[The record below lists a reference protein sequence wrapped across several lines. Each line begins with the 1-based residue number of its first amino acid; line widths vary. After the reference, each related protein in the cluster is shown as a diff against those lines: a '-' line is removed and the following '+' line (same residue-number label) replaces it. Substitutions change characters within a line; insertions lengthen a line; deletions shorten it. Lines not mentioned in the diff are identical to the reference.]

1 MKKNL
6 VVFEMANNHMGDI
19 AHGVKLIRT
28 FGETVS
34 SFKENF
40 DFAFK
45 LQYRNLDTFIHSS
58 VRGDM
63 SIKYVKR
70 FEETRL
76 KEEDFI
82 KLLDTMTDYGF
93 QRICTPFD
101 EDSVSVIGK
110 HGIEIIKIAS
120 CSFTDW
126 PLLERIAEAEKPV
139 IASTAGADLEE
150 IDRVV
155 SFFIHRGVQ
164 LTIMHCVAEYPTPDE
179 HLNLARIPLLKERYK
194 DIDIGYST
202 HEHPNRTE
210 PVMLAV
216 AMGAKVFEKHVALPN
231 DKYAANAYSA
241 NPEQIKSW
249 LESMS
254 RALVIYGS
262 SEYSETSETE
272 LKSLHSLRRG
282 VFAVNSIREG
292 DAILRDDIE
301 FAFPPVEGQ
310 ITASDWSKYAE
321 FKSTANVPAG
331 QPVLRSKTNVFDNR
345 KIILDAV
352 RAINKLLNQSNVV
365 VPGKADL
372 EISHHYGM
380 DKFNEYG
387 LTMITVV
394 NREYCKKLLILLPQQ
409 EHPEQYHNKKEETFV
424 ILSGEIDLWLNDKHQ
439 KCSAGDA
446 ITIVPGVR
454 HRFSSQNGVVL
465 EEISTTHYKDDSY
478 YTDSTIMEN
487 TNRKTFLT
495 YWMNA

>member
-1 MKKNL
+1 MNKNL

-19 AHGVKLIRT
+19 AHGVNLIRE
-28 FGETVS
+28 FGQVVS
-34 SFKENF
+34 AFKENF
-40 DFAFK
+40 EFAFK

-63 SIKYVKR
+63 SLKYVKR

-76 KEEDFI
+76 REEDFI
-82 KLLDTMTDYGF
+82 KLLDTMKECGF
-93 QRICTPFD
+93 KRICTPFD
-101 EDSVSVIGK
+101 EDSVGVIGK
-110 HGIEIIKIAS
+110 HGIEVIKIAS

-126 PLLERIAEAEKPV
+126 PLLERIAKAEKPV
-139 IASTAGADLEE
+139 IASTAGADLED

-155 SFFIHRGVQ
+155 SFFIHRAVQ

-179 HLNLARIPLLKERYK
+179 NLRLARIPLLKERYP
-194 DIDIGYST
+194 DIRIGYST

-231 DKYAANAYSA
+231 DKYEANGYSA
-241 NPEQIKSW
+241 TPEQIQSW
-249 LESMS
+249 LEALSS
-254 RALVIYGS
+254 ALVICGPSGYAQP
-262 SEYSETSETE
+262 SETE
-272 LKSLHSLRRG
+272 RKSLQSLRRG
-282 VFAVNSIREG
+282 VFAIKPIRSGHTIVQE
-292 DAILRDDIE
+292 DIE
-301 FAFPPVEGQ
+301 FAFPPVDGQ
-310 ITASDWSKYAE
+310 ITANDWSKYAV
-321 FKSTANVPAG
+321 FKTTTEIPAG
-331 QPVLRSKTNVFDNR
+331 QPVLLTQVESSSNR
-345 KIILDAV
+345 VEILDAV
-352 RAINKLLNQSNVV
+352 RSINKLLNKANVI

-372 EISHHYGM
+372 EVSHHYGM
-380 DKFNEYG
+380 EKFNEYG

-424 ILSGEIDLWLNDKHQ
+424 ILHGEIDLWLDDQHQ
-439 KCSAGDA
+439 KCSPGDA
-446 ITIVPGVR
+446 VTITPGVR

-465 EEISTTHYKDDSY
+465 EEISSTHYKDDSF
-478 YTDSTIMEN
+478 YTDSSIMGN